1 MPQRRAPPLFHH
13 TLALL
18 SCPNALD
25 DPHDILVLEVLEQL
39 NLAQNALRVDDVVK
53 RARNLLNRDLLPRLR
68 VAAGDDDAV
77 RAVPNRLDKLVL
89 RVDLRCGESR
99 RGRVS

>member
-1 MPQRRAPPLFHH
+1 M
-13 TLALL
+13 
-18 SCPNALD
+18 
-25 DPHDILVLEVLEQL
+25 LEVLEQL

-99 RGRVS
+99 EGG

>member
-1 MPQRRAPPLFHH
+1 M
-13 TLALL
+13 
-18 SCPNALD
+18 
-25 DPHDILVLEVLEQL
+25 LEVLEQL

-77 RAVPNRLDKLVL
+77 RAVPNRLDELVL

-99 RGRVS
+99 EGG

>member
-1 MPQRRAPPLFHH
+1 M
-13 TLALL
+13 
-18 SCPNALD
+18 
-25 DPHDILVLEVLEQL
+25 LEVLEQL

-77 RAVPNRLDKLVL
+77 RAVPNRLDELVL
-89 RVDLRCGESR
+89 RVDLRCGE
-99 RGRVS
+99 

>member
-1 MPQRRAPPLFHH
+1 M
-13 TLALL
+13 
-18 SCPNALD
+18 
-25 DPHDILVLEVLEQL
+25 LEVLEQL

-77 RAVPNRLDKLVL
+77 RAVPNRLDELVL
-89 RVDLRCGESR
+89 RVDLRCGER
-99 RGRVS
+99 REGG

>member
-1 MPQRRAPPLFHH
+1 M
-13 TLALL
+13 
-18 SCPNALD
+18 
-25 DPHDILVLEVLEQL
+25 LEVLEQL

-68 VAAGDDDAV
+68 VAARDDDAV

-99 RGRVS
+99 EGG